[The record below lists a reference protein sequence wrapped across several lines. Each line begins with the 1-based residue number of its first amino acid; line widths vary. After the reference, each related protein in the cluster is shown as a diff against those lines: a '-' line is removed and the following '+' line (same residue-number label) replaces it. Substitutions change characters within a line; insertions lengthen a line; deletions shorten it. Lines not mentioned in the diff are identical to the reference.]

1 MRVYGFQVVPGEDT
15 PVMYCTSRE
24 EAFEQARQHRRG
36 ILADRSVER
45 LDATA
50 LYEVWLADA
59 SADALIAVLN
69 DPDELEA
76 RLVRGKTLIGF
87 VTEC

>member
-1 MRVYGFQVVPGEDT
+1 MRVYGFQITPGSDET
-15 PVMYCTSRE
+15 IAYCGSRE
-24 EAFEQARQHRRG
+24 DAFEQAREHRRG
-36 ILADRSVER
+36 ILADGEEPR

-50 LYEVWLADA
+50 LYEIWLADI
-59 SADALIAVLN
+59 STEALIAVLN

-87 VTEC
+87 VTEN